1 MANQDAFYRRSVLII
16 IIFGSIVWVFY
27 GFLYLLPDMMSYGYC
42 DLSQF
47 FDVTYIDEN
56 GCTEYTKSEYLF
68 LAVVN
73 VIYIPGYVISPTTA
87 GQSQTFE
94 TKICYP

>member
-1 MANQDAFYRRSVLII
+1 MII